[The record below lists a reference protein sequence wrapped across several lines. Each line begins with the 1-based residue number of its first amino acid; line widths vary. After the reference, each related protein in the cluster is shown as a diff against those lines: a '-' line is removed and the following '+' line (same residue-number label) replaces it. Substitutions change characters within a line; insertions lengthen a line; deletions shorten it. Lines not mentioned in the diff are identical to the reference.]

1 MGVTVWI
8 TGLPA
13 SGKTTIGEQIVRSL
27 LARGCRAELLDGDVL
42 RTTLSGGLG
51 FSKQDRDEHV
61 RRIGFVADL
70 LARNGV
76 VAVVA
81 AISPYRST
89 RDEMRQKL
97 GRFVEVHLRCS
108 LEELERRDPKGL
120 YARARAGQIKNFTGI
135 SDPYEVPLSPELTV
149 DTEQETPA
157 AAVDRV
163 VAVLESLGYLPELAN
178 PTQSSGPI
186 H

>member
-1 MGVTVWI
+1 MDTLRPMGVTVWI

-13 SGKTTIGEQIVRSL
+13 SGKTTIGEKIVRML
-27 LARGCRAELLDGDVL
+27 LARGYRAELLDGDVV
-42 RTTLSGGLG
+42 RTTLSPGLG

-61 RRIGFVADL
+61 RRIGFVAEL

-120 YARARAGQIKNFTGI
+120 YARARAGAIKNFTGI
-135 SDPYEVPLSPELTV
+135 SDPYEAPVSPELV
-149 DTEQETPA
+149 LDT
-157 AAVDRV
+157 DRES
-163 VAVLESLGYLPELAN
+163 ADAGADRALSALEDLGYLAKD
-178 PTQSSGPI
+178 
-186 H
+186 